1 MGIGT
6 EESTEGN
13 TLGKGWNKD
22 QGFGK
27 THGQQLI
34 PGGAYRANQGK
45 IQWELIPTEAL
56 EEVAKVF
63 TYGAQKYDP
72 DNWRKGF
79 PWRSVFGS
87 GMRHM
92 QAWLSGE
99 DNDEESG
106 LPHLAHAAC
115 NMLFLLQYAR
125 TGVGVD
131 DRWKG
136 NDAS

>member
-1 MGIGT
+1 MGTGT
-6 EESTEGN
+6 NKEHETGA
-13 TLGKGWNKD
+13 LGKRWD
-22 QGFGK
+22 AAQGFGK
-27 THGQQLI
+27 TSGQQLI

-45 IQWELIPTEAL
+45 TQWELMPTEAL

-92 QAWLSGE
+92 QSWLSGE
-99 DNDEESG
+99 DFDEESG
-106 LPHLAHAAC
+106 LHHLAHAAC
-115 NMLFLLQYAR
+115 NMLFLLQYYR
-125 TGVGVD
+125 TTVGID

-136 NDAS
+136 Q

>member
-6 EESTEGN
+6 SEEHETGA
-13 TLGKGWNKD
+13 LGQGWEKQ

-27 THGQQLI
+27 ETGQQLI

-45 IQWELIPTEAL
+45 TQWELMPTEAL

-99 DNDEESG
+99 DYDEESG
-106 LPHLAHAAC
+106 LHHLAHAAC
-115 NMLFLLQYAR
+115 NMLFLLQYYR

-136 NDAS
+136 Q